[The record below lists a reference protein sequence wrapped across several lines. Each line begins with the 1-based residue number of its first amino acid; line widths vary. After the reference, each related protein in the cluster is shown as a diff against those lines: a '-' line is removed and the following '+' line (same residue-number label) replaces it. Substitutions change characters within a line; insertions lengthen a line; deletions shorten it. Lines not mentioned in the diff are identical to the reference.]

1 MDNTSIKD
9 NLRKIRRARKM
20 TQEDMAYKLGISLT
34 AYRDMERGNTSMV
47 NANLIR
53 SAQLLD
59 TSTEEIVLG
68 YKPTQL
74 SARKLEE
81 METQYSSRI
90 SELEK
95 EVEYLSKL
103 VKSLEE
109 TITTK
114 NQVIEML
121 QNSRIHR

>member
-68 YKPTQL
+68 YKPAQL
-74 SARKLEE
+74 SARQLEE

>member
-1 MDNTSIKD
+1 MNNSTIKD
-9 NLRKIRRARKM
+9 NLRRIRKERRI
-20 TQEDMAYKLGISLT
+20 TQEDMAFKLGISLT
-34 AYRDMERGNTSMV
+34 AYRDLERGNTSMV

-53 SAQLLD
+53 SAQLLE

-68 YKPTQL
+68 YKPAQL
-74 SARKLEE
+74 STRKLEE
-81 METQYSSRI
+81 MESQYSGRI

-95 EVEYLSKL
+95 EVEYLRKL

-109 TITTK
+109 TVTTK

-121 QNSRIHR
+121 QK

>member
-1 MDNTSIKD
+1 MNNSTIKD
-9 NLRKIRRARKM
+9 NLRKIRKERRI
-20 TQEDMAYKLGISLT
+20 TQEDMAFRLGISLT
-34 AYRDMERGNTSMV
+34 AYRDLERGNTSMV

-53 SAQLLD
+53 SAQLLE

-68 YKPTQL
+68 YKPAQL
-74 SARKLEE
+74 STRKLEE
-81 METQYSSRI
+81 MESQYSGRI

-95 EVEYLSKL
+95 EVEYLRKL

-109 TITTK
+109 TVTTK

-121 QNSRIHR
+121 QK

>member
-68 YKPTQL
+68 YKPAQL

-95 EVEYLSKL
+95 EVEYLRKL

-109 TITTK
+109 TVTTK

-121 QNSRIHR
+121 QK

>member
-1 MDNTSIKD
+1 MNNSTIKD
-9 NLRKIRRARKM
+9 NLRRIRKERRI
-20 TQEDMAYKLGISLT
+20 TQEDMAFRLGISLT
-34 AYRDMERGNTSMV
+34 AYRDLERGNTSMV

-53 SAQLLD
+53 SAQLLE

-68 YKPTQL
+68 YKPAQL
-74 SARKLEE
+74 STRKLEE
-81 METQYSSRI
+81 MESQYSGRI

-95 EVEYLSKL
+95 EVEYLRKL

-109 TITTK
+109 TVTTK

-121 QNSRIHR
+121 QK

>member
-1 MDNTSIKD
+1 
-9 NLRKIRRARKM
+9 
-20 TQEDMAYKLGISLT
+20 
-34 AYRDMERGNTSMV
+34 MERGNTSMV

-68 YKPTQL
+68 YKPAQL

>member
-1 MDNTSIKD
+1 
-9 NLRKIRRARKM
+9 M

-68 YKPTQL
+68 YKPAQL

>member
-1 MDNTSIKD
+1 
-9 NLRKIRRARKM
+9 
-20 TQEDMAYKLGISLT
+20 
-34 AYRDMERGNTSMV
+34 MV

-53 SAQLLD
+53 SAQLLE

-68 YKPTQL
+68 YKPAQL
-74 SARKLEE
+74 STRKLEE
-81 METQYSSRI
+81 MESQYSGRI

-95 EVEYLSKL
+95 EVEYLRKL

-109 TITTK
+109 TVTTK

-121 QNSRIHR
+121 QK

>member
-68 YKPTQL
+68 YKPAQL

>member
-1 MDNTSIKD
+1 MNNSTIKD
-9 NLRKIRRARKM
+9 NLRKIRKERRI
-20 TQEDMAYKLGISLT
+20 TQEDMAFRLGISLT
-34 AYRDMERGNTSMV
+34 AYRDLERGNTNMV

-53 SAQLLD
+53 SAQLLE

-68 YKPTQL
+68 YKPAQL
-74 SARKLEE
+74 STRKLEE
-81 METQYSSRI
+81 MESQYSGRI

-95 EVEYLSKL
+95 EVEYLRKL

-109 TITTK
+109 TVTTK

-121 QNSRIHR
+121 QK